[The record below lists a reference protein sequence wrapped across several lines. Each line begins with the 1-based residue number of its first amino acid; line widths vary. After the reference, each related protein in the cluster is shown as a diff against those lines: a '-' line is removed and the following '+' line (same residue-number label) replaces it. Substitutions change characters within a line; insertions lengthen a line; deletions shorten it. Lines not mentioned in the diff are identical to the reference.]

1 MQGMLIQGP
10 APDPKRKL
18 DISSFLT
25 LTHPSIFREFFDILK
40 SMKFGN
46 LVGLLSSPRQFDRV
60 YQTLFVLDF
69 LEAIFQRQ
77 APR

>member
-1 MQGMLIQGP
+1 MLIQVP

-25 LTHPSIFREFFDILK
+25 LTHPSIFREFFDIPK

-46 LVGLLSSPRQFDRV
+46 LVGLLSGPRQFDRV
-60 YQTLFVLDF
+60 YQTLFV
-69 LEAIFQRQ
+69 
-77 APR
+77 